1 MWVPGGGKNVWNLR
15 GGGKNRVE
23 PAWGREKTC
32 GTLADL

>member
-15 GGGKNRVE
+15 GGGKNVWNLR
-23 PAWGREKTC
+23 GGGKTC